1 MTKEQELKKKIG
13 AQVINRD
20 NVSYKLTGA
29 DGKIKKLFAMN
40 SLGQAVLL
48 YFRKHV
54 SKPIGADGRVKP
66 GVLNHLAAY
75 GVQIPFITGGWVG
88 EMKIANLMTNA
99 GFAGLAGRMAGGS
112 AAGVFD
118 VIGVGTGTT
127 AADAADT
134 TLETEI
140 TDSGLAKA
148 QGTVSLVTTTV
159 TNDTNQ
165 VTKTFSVSGS
175 KAVTESGLLNATPT
189 LLCHQVFAA
198 INVVSGDSLQ
208 MTWKVKCA

>member
-1 MTKEQELKKKIG
+1 MTTEQELKKKIG

-20 NVSYKLTGA
+20 NVSYKLIGA
-29 DGKIKKLFAMN
+29 DGKTKKLFAMN
-40 SLGQAVLL
+40 SFGQSALRF
-48 YFRKHV
+48 FRKHV

-75 GVQIPFITGGWVG
+75 GVQIPFISGRFVN
-88 EMKIANLMTNA
+88 ELNIANLMTNA
-99 GFAGLAGRMAGGS
+99 GLAGLAGRMAGGS

-134 TLETEI
+134 TLETET
-140 TDSGLAKA
+140 TDGGLGKA

-165 VTKTFSVSGS
+165 VTKTFSVTDT
-175 KAVTESGLLNATPT
+175 KAITESGLLNATPT

-198 INVVSGDSLQ
+198 INVVDGDSLQ